1 MPKKLIPILFR
12 ADVSHALGTGNIMRC
27 IAFANGLPKSFSPTF
42 VFRNYPGSD
51 AILPILHKKK
61 WYIAKLPEAMSER
74 SEISA
79 IKTLALKTNSSLIVV
94 DLVCASVFESPHRI
108 ADYCRKLRSIDGL
121 YVISIEDS
129 RLTDFTSHMAIIGN
143 TIYPADEKR
152 KKNQNCLILEG
163 TKYFICHENVT
174 AYTKRS
180 RIIRRVANRI
190 LVFIGGSDVAG
201 VTACVLA
208 AVLENFIDHNLEIKV
223 ILGPTMASSLR
234 SQIIDI
240 VARLQHVE
248 LIPFTDNI
256 GALLLW
262 ADIAIV
268 GEGTIKFEAAILGT
282 PTLVISQFD
291 HDSKPMRDFLSIG
304 CAMHL
309 KFSVDLTSIMI
320 FKKMFDLLADYSA
333 RLAMSTAAKNFFDGK
348 AVQRIYNKFKEH
360 LILDEPEEVIKNGMG

>member
-27 IAFANGLPKSFSPTF
+27 IAFASGLPRSFSPTF

-79 IKTLALKTNSSLIVV
+79 IKTLVMETNSSLIVV
-94 DLVCASVFESPHRI
+94 DLVCVSVFESPHRI
-108 ADYCRKLRSIDGL
+108 ADYCRKLRAIDGL

-143 TIYPADEKR
+143 TIYPAYKKR

-201 VTACVLA
+201 VTAYVLA
-208 AVLENFIDHNLEIKV
+208 AVLENFIDHNMEIKV
-223 ILGPTMASSLR
+223 ILGPTMTRSLR
-234 SQIIDI
+234 YQIINMA
-240 VARLQHVE
+240 ARLQYVE
-248 LIPFTDNI
+248 LISFTDTI

-268 GEGTIKFEAAILGT
+268 GEGTIKFEAAIIGT

-291 HDSKPMRDFLSIG
+291 HDSKPIRDFISIG

-309 KFSVDLTSIMI
+309 KFSADLTSSLI
-320 FKKMFDLLADYSA
+320 FKKTMDLLADYPP
-333 RLAMSTAAKNFFDGK
+333 RFAMSTAAKKFFDGK
-348 AVQRIYNKFKEH
+348 AVKRIYHELKKRS
-360 LILDEPEEVIKNGMG
+360 LC